1 MGIWNGYTKRYDYVC
16 RTVDSCETGF
26 YHSGYGD
33 NCFYAHYPDLR
44 YTAGFYILV
53 NKDGFENLQW
63 KSESYG
69 SVPANSVKP
78 CTSAKGYV
86 GKNWYGLGLVH
97 AGDSFY
103 LPWLSS
109 HKNGRFYG
117 YTTWYRQSYQVLTIN
132 TDEFSQVIQDVKYD
146 IDNSNY
152 IDAPPF
158 AVDEHTVVN
167 KRCESAMFSATLSAT
182 QTETHT
188 WQFDYS
194 MKLGIS
200 TTFTVGLPTIV
211 GTSITIG
218 LELSFQLTKGFH
230 ISQSQT
236 TSLHVQT
243 NVPPNVK
250 CPLKMQ
256 GRKYTLNIP
265 FTARLGRTYSSGE
278 TKWTT
283 IYGTYEGVQVSNYDA
298 IIERCERLAYPL
310 LCPDK
315 VHVSDMSS
323 SCQKAS
329 AESMQCQL
337 PVH

>member
-1 MGIWNGYTKRYDYVC
+1 NISGEPGPSARNNTIAVFVAFNDAKTSYIPPFTYDNSNLEWQRFSGSLPNEAVGIWNGYTKRYDYVC

-33 NCFYAHYPDLR
+33 SCFYAHYPDLR

-117 YTTWYRQSYQVLTIN
+117 
-132 TDEFSQVIQDVKYD
+132 
-146 IDNSNY
+146 
-152 IDAPPF
+152 
-158 AVDEHTVVN
+158 
-167 KRCESAMFSATLSAT
+167 
-182 QTETHT
+182 
-188 WQFDYS
+188 
-194 MKLGIS
+194 
-200 TTFTVGLPTIV
+200 
-211 GTSITIG
+211 
-218 LELSFQLTKGFH
+218 
-230 ISQSQT
+230 
-236 TSLHVQT
+236 LHVQT

-298 IIERCERLAYPL
+298 IIERCERLADPL

-315 VHVSDMSS
+315 VHVSDT
-323 SCQKAS
+323 
-329 AESMQCQL
+329 EL
-337 PVH
+337 